1 MAEER
6 LQKFLSAAGIASRRK
21 CEELIAAGR
30 VKVNG
35 KVVNEL
41 GTKVRPGV
49 DHVMVDGMA
58 VAYDPRHV
66 YLLLYKPTRVIS
78 SASDPE
84 GREVVTD
91 LVPANY
97 GRVYPVGRLDW
108 DSEGAIL
115 MTNDGT
121 LTDLLTHPRHEVT
134 KVYMVKVDGIIA
146 SSDRRLDTLRE
157 GVRLDDG
164 YVTQPCEVQRDAD
177 TGKHTWFVVSIR
189 EGRNRQVRRMFDAVG
204 MEVRK
209 LKRIAYGPVSLD
221 NLLPGEFRRL
231 SEEEVDELYEAAG
244 ADRGEN
250 EATRGRLPISRRS
263 RAKRDLKAAQAPPE
277 VAPTITDERT
287 VRFKVQD
294 LELDGVFSKNEEA
307 ILRRQTRELLEGQ
320 GTRDGERIASVDVDA
335 PRRRP
340 GDFRRRN
347 EINGRREPV
356 AKSTAIDAGGR
367 ATRKPTGG
375 RPLTQSGESDFSVS
389 ARREMA
395 NPRPGAPKKT
405 NSAGRQGGPRNND
418 GGRGGR
424 APSRG
429 GSGGGNRGG
438 SGSGGG
444 GNRGGRS

>member
-21 CEELIAAGR
+21 CEEMIVAGR

-35 KVVNEL
+35 KIVTEL

-58 VAYDPRHV
+58 VAHDPRHV

-78 SASDPE
+78 SAADPE

-91 LVPANY
+91 LVPQNY

-134 KVYMVKVDGIIA
+134 KVYMVKVDGLVLE
-146 SSDRRLDTLRE
+146 SDRRLDTLRD

-164 YVTQPCEVQRDAD
+164 YVTQPCEITRDAD
-177 TGKHTWFVVSIR
+177 TGKHTWFVVGIR
-189 EGRNRQVRRMFDAVG
+189 EGRNRQVRRMFEAVG
-204 MEVRK
+204 LDVRK
-209 LKRIAYGPVSLD
+209 LKRISYGPVNLGD
-221 NLLPGEFRRL
+221 LLPGEFRRL
-231 SEEEVDELYEAAG
+231 SEEEVDDLYEAAG
-244 ADRGEN
+244 AVRGEN
-250 EATRGRLPISRRS
+250 EATRGRLPISRRA
-263 RAKRDLKAAQAPPE
+263 RARRDLEAQKREATSAQRE
-277 VAPTITDERT
+277 ETIREGRT
-287 VRFKVQD
+287 VRFRMED
-294 LELDGVFSKNEEA
+294 LELEGAFSKNEEA
-307 ILRRQTRELLEGQ
+307 ILRRQTKELLEGQ
-320 GTRDGERIASVDVDA
+320 STRDGERIATVDPDA

-347 EINGRREPV
+347 EINGRREPA
-356 AKSTAIDAGGR
+356 AKLSAVDAPGR
-367 ATRKPTGG
+367 ARKATGG
-375 RPLTQSGESDFSVS
+375 RPLTKAGESDFSIS
-389 ARREMA
+389 ARPARTSDT
-395 NPRPGAPKKT
+395 R
-405 NSAGRQGGPRNND
+405 GPRNQPQGGGKRSGGVNARRGAGPQG

-424 APSRG
+424 
-429 GSGGGNRGG
+429 GGN
-438 SGSGGG
+438 SGP
-444 GNRGGRS
+444 R

>member
-1 MAEER
+1 MIV
-6 LQKFLSAAGIASRRK
+6 AGQ
-21 CEELIAAGR
+21 

-35 KVVNEL
+35 KTVTEL

-49 DHVMVDGMA
+49 DHVMVNGMA

-78 SASDPE
+78 SVSDPE

-134 KVYMVKVDGIIA
+134 KVYMVKVDGMVPGN
-146 SSDRRLDTLRE
+146 DRRLDTLRE

-164 YVTQPCEVQRDAD
+164 YVTQPCEITRDDD

-204 MEVRK
+204 LEVRK
-209 LKRIAYGPVSLD
+209 LKRIAYGPVNLG

-231 SEEEVDELYEAAG
+231 NEEEVDELYEAAG
-244 ADRGEN
+244 STRDAM

-263 RAKRDLKAAQAPPE
+263 RARRDLDNAKKAAAPVSQE
-277 VAPTITDERT
+277 APAT
-287 VRFKVQD
+287 VKESRQIRFKVAD
-294 LELDGVFSKNEEA
+294 LELEGAFSKNEES

-320 GTRDGERIASVDVDA
+320 STLDGERVDRVDVDA
-335 PRRRP
+335 PKRRP

-347 EINGRREPV
+347 EINGRREPA
-356 AKSTAIDAGGR
+356 AKENAVDARGR
-367 ATRKPTGG
+367 TRKSTGG
-375 RPLTQSGESDFSVS
+375 RPLTAGGESDFSLS
-389 ARREMA
+389 ARPSLA
-395 NPRPGAPKKT
+395 QAPKAPQGKGRGPA
-405 NSAGRQGGPRNND
+405 AGGGSKGNTRGGSYGGGNARGGSYGGGRSGGGNQ
-418 GGRGGR
+418 GGRGG
-424 APSRG
+424 G
-429 GSGGGNRGG
+429 GSR
-438 SGSGGG
+438 
-444 GNRGGRS
+444 